1 MKPNNKKLT
10 IKEKKLEKVYKIFLL
25 KLYFA
30 YLVVATATLS
40 YYFLFLSIVF
50 PSVTQPP
57 PSTIPFFMIL
67 SIPFFITQVI
77 FSKRW
82 FKYKKIPL
90 GRFFI
95 YNIAVGIFVL
105 SFMMNVTYRNIYLF
119 EALNIN
125 LFMTIMLMSFGMLL
139 AVFFFTIFSRPIYA
153 LKLEPSLNISFILK
167 IMPIIVFSIMFFFL
181 IVRGSMYESQLDL
194 KRNYNFHEKEN
205 KLILLTERLDNLV
218 DSSIKDQNVISKY
231 ISLLNENSNI
241 TYETASQ
248 LIIENYINDIHG
260 MQNNNNMSIK
270 SIGLYL
276 SKESILLQNPPSINS
291 ESYIE
296 WDLNTMD
303 VSTNKIAIMQ
313 SDVIL
318 GIAEERKP
326 YVEIRYITEQ
336 SSILNIYSPILMD
349 NEIKG
354 IIVFR
359 LLETS
364 INKIIDEINLD
375 KDSSI
380 VILNADNILSYV
392 YNEATKDVVNLLLE
406 QGSKSRWANILSEK
420 YIRLNSNIMLS
431 DILDYSSSNDEFRL
445 LKSSKDNLNF
455 DILLIWRARSV
466 QESIQ
471 SQTIMEISSVI
482 SLIAL
487 IFITIVI
494 FLIMKMHQV
503 QILKV
508 GRATALLAKFGGDLT
523 ERVVVKSNDETGI
536 LAYGLNKFLEKIS
549 IIIETIKKNTS
560 RIIECFNITDDI
572 ISENYSTTDKASKEF
587 ESEIKT
593 IEKVSNLVHNASIVS
608 NSQRRQF
615 VSVNDSIQTLLKT
628 VSNINGS
635 MEDQAVAINET
646 SASIHQMMSNIAS
659 VAQSA
664 QQVNQFSQDL
674 VTDAKSGSDIG
685 EEVMEAIQH
694 IKEASVQITDITKVI
709 QVISEQTNLLAMNA
723 AIEAAHAGE
732 QGKGFA
738 IVADKIRKLA
748 EDTGENSKII
758 GGIVQDVT
766 DSIEHTVSLAVQSSD
781 SLEKILDSS
790 TSVALLISEITNAN
804 SELDL
809 GRRDILNVLKNLNQI
824 TFTVQNLS
832 DEQTDISNKVGSQ
845 IASVDKL
852 AEDVGLAVDNVN
864 RETSGLLDSI
874 TSVSTLIS
882 YSKEQV
888 NNLEISIDTM
898 KKVFSN
904 IDKLVNIF
912 VTDEDV
918 EKEIEITT
926 SRKKRFVFH
935 KLLNK
940 FKRKK

>member
-1 MKPNNKKLT
+1 MKSNNKKLT

-30 YLVVATATLS
+30 YLVVATATLL

-50 PSVTQPP
+50 PSVSQPP
-57 PSTIPFFMIL
+57 PSTIPFFTIL
-67 SIPFFITQVI
+67 SIPFFITQII

-82 FKYKKIPL
+82 LKYKKIPL

-95 YNIAVGIFVL
+95 YNIAIGIFVL
-105 SFMMNVTYRNIYLF
+105 SFMMNITYRDLFLF
-119 EALNIN
+119 EFLNIN

-194 KRNYNFHEKEN
+194 KRNYNFYDKEN
-205 KLILLTERLDNLV
+205 KLILFTEKLDNLV

-231 ISLLNENSNI
+231 ISLLNENSNMA
-241 TYETASQ
+241 YDRASQ
-248 LIIENYINDIHG
+248 LIIENYINDIYS
-260 MQNNNNMSIK
+260 MQNNNMSIK
-270 SIGLYL
+270 SIGLYF
-276 SKESILLQNPPSINS
+276 SEESILLQNPPSINS

-296 WDLNTMD
+296 WDINNAAI
-303 VSTNKIAIMQ
+303 STNHIAIMQ

-318 GIAEERKP
+318 GIAEEQKP
-326 YVEIRYITEQ
+326 YVEIRYLAEQ
-336 SSILNIYSPILMD
+336 SSILNIYSPIVID

-359 LLETS
+359 LSENS
-364 INKIIDEINLD
+364 INEIIDEINFD

-380 VILNADNILSYV
+380 VILNADNILSYF
-392 YNEATKDVVNLLLE
+392 YNEVTKDVVNLRLE
-406 QGSKSRWANILSEK
+406 QGVESRWGNILSKK
-420 YIRLNSNIMLS
+420 YTRLNSNIMLS
-431 DILDYSSSNDEFRL
+431 DILDYSSSKDAFRL
-445 LKSSKDNLNF
+445 LKSSKENLNF
-455 DILLIWRARSV
+455 DILLMWEARSV
-466 QESIQ
+466 QEHIE

-482 SLIAL
+482 SLIVL

-494 FLIMKMHQV
+494 FLIMKLHQAP
-503 QILKV
+503 ILKI
-508 GRATALLAKFGGDLT
+508 GRATALLAKFGGNLT

-572 ISENYSTTDKASKEF
+572 ISENYSTTDKASNEF

-664 QQVNQFSQDL
+664 QQVNQFSQNL

-832 DEQTDISNKVGSQ
+832 NEQTDISNKVGSQ

-852 AEDVGLAVDNVN
+852 AADVGLAVDNVN

-918 EKEIEITT
+918 EKEIEIRM
-926 SRKKRFVFH
+926 SSKKRFVFN